1 MTSRKHHCLT
11 KNTRSEAKYS
21 EVALSSNTFSL
32 YVFSPRVCLSL
43 SPCASVFSVCL
54 FGAHTDTVFQ
64 TAPSSKTSNP
74 TLFSARMKEKE
85 KHTRFHLNI
94 HQQQPHKTQ
103 TKKKQKTK
111 KNKTQKHK
119 HSDAQT
125 DGDMAQTWTHTRTRA
140 CRYLPDTHHI
150 LTDKHTKKQQTQS
163 TAQPEVYF
171 MQKYSKVCFTI
182 QLNIKGWYIPL
193 WSLTPQWTN
202 PTHPHPLTA
211 YRESCW
217 TSPLITR

>member
-74 TLFSARMKEKE
+74 TLFSARIKEKE

-103 TKKKQKTK
+103 TKKKQNTK
-111 KNKTQKHK
+111 AQTFRRANRRRHGTNLNAHAYACMQIPPRHTPHTDRQTHKETANTK
-119 HSDAQT
+119 HS
-125 DGDMAQTWTHTRTRA
+125 
-140 CRYLPDTHHI
+140 
-150 LTDKHTKKQQTQS
+150 
-163 TAQPEVYF
+163 TAR
-171 MQKYSKVCFTI
+171 
-182 QLNIKGWYIPL
+182 
-193 WSLTPQWTN
+193 SL
-202 PTHPHPLTA
+202 LYA
-211 YRESCW
+211 E
-217 TSPLITR
+217 IF